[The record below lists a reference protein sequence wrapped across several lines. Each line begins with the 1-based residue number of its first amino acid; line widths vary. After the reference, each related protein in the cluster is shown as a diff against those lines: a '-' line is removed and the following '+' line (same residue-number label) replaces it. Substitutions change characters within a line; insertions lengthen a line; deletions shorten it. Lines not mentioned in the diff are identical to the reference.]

1 MAISLVNTSIPEIV
15 AYEDAVVLCPPP
27 ALLLLQACCR
37 GYAAGA
43 MPQGLC
49 CRGYAP
55 GAMLQEPWMM
65 ADEDDDDDGR

>member
-1 MAISLVNTSIPEIV
+1 M
-15 AYEDAVVLCPPP
+15 AYEDAPLCPPCP
-27 ALLLLQACCR
+27 ASVTGLLQGLRCR
-37 GYAAGA
+37 GYAARA

-65 ADEDDDDDGR
+65 ADDDDDDDDGGG